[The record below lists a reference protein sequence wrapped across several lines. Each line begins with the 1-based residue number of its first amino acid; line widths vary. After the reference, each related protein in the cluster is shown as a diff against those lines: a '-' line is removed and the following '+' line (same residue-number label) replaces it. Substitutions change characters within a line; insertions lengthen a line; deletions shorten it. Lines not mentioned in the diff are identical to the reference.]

1 MTWSWRYQDA
11 DGQQVAPPDND
22 ETFGAKGDA
31 ESWLG
36 EVWRT
41 LLASGITQVQ
51 LLEDERVEYSMPLTP
66 ADG

>member
-41 LLASGITQVQ
+41 LLDSGITQVQ
-51 LLEDERVEYSMPLTP
+51 LLEDDRVEYSMPLTP